1 MDLVVVILQKIF
13 KELRCIREEL
23 LARNLYDLGS
33 LNKQDYIKALR
44 EEVSGLEKEEKKN
57 GY

>member
-1 MDLVVVILQKIF
+1 MGFIVGISQKIF

-33 LNKQDYIKALR
+33 LNKEDYIKALQ
-44 EEVSGLEKEEKKN
+44 EEASGLEDVQN
-57 GY
+57 N

>member
-1 MDLVVVILQKIF
+1 MGLIAVILQKIF

-33 LNKQDYIKALR
+33 LNKEDYIKALR
-44 EEVSGLEKEEKKN
+44 EEASGLEDVRN
-57 GY
+57 N